1 MILNLRKNVNYRIA
15 ENKDGEITVD
25 YGDGTRVSSQK
36 VTSSGVKSSANVVA
50 YSDECVPLFD
60 GKILLRLR
68 NALSVVESN

>member
-15 ENKDGEITVD
+15 DKKDGEVTVD
-25 YGDGTRVSSQK
+25 YGDGTKVSSQK
-36 VTSSGVKSSANVVA
+36 VSRAGAKSGANVVA